1 MRLCALYHDVP
12 VARRYRAENDR
23 TNVANKVSC
32 FPTCT
37 RERERDGETRAGYF
51 KVASLQRW
59 PLNVVACCLWSTLG
73 PEIVYLSLR
82 EKPPFCIPRD
92 PLAVT
97 TCFSLFPRNLFT
109 VITYSRDWGSLHCC
123 PRHYPTLFNR
133 PHSFRGNFP
142 RDLCTRLTSSNPW
155 SFPG

>member
-1 MRLCALYHDVP
+1 MHCTTMFPSRIDIERKMI
-12 VARRYRAENDR
+12 ARTWQTRWAAFQLVRE
-23 TNVANKVSC
+23 
-32 FPTCT
+32 

-59 PLNVVACCLWSTLG
+59 PLNVVVCCLWSTLG

-142 RDLCTRLTSSNPW
+142 RDLCTRLTSSNPR